1 MSEPEVYDLFV
12 IGAGSGGYH
21 AALRASQY
29 GAKVAICEKDKVGGT
44 CLNRGCIPTK
54 ALYSTVKLLEDIKEK
69 GASFGI
75 NVSGPTIDFAQA
87 VERKNK
93 VVDELVAGIEGLFKQ
108 RKVPLYRGHGK
119 IVAKDVEVNGENLFQ
134 CSVEGQDNVEL
145 YARKVI
151 VATGSTPAQIPAF
164 HIDHQKI
171 LDSDDI
177 LSPDFK
183 ELPKTIVIIGAGVIG
198 CEFANIF
205 ALMGVKVIMLEFLPS
220 MLANEEKLVIKE
232 LQKVFDELGIEVHVS
247 QNVVSVDATDSGII
261 ATTCDASV
269 PREEVEG
276 AEKSTFEADLCLVS
290 IGRNKV
296 SGGVGLEELGVEI
309 DRGAIK
315 TDPKTLETACPG
327 VYAVGDVTSPIMLA
341 HVAYYGANVAVA
353 NALSAIGGFDT
364 EPKECDLSIVPYTI
378 FTSPNIGSVGLRED
392 KAKEKAAKVYT
403 GRFFYGSLGKAKAM
417 GEEKGFMQVTADASN
432 GLILGAT
439 CIGAEA
445 PELISEVALAMQNK
459 ISAEGIAETIHSHPT
474 ISEMVL
480 ESVEDVYG
488 MAIHKAARRRK

>member
-1 MSEPEVYDLFV
+1 MSEPQVYDIFV

-29 GAKVAICEKDKVGGT
+29 GAKVAICEKGKVGGT

-54 ALYSTVKLLEDIKEK
+54 ALYSTVKLLEDIKQK
-69 GASFGI
+69 SKTFGV
-75 NVSGPTIDFAQA
+75 NVSEPVIDFAQA

-108 RKVPLYRGHGK
+108 RKVPLFRGTGK
-119 IVAKDVEVNGENLFQ
+119 IVAKDAEVNGESLFQ
-134 CSVEGQDNVEL
+134 CSVEGEDNVEL

-164 HIDHQKI
+164 NIDHQKI

-177 LSPDFK
+177 LDPNFNQ
-183 ELPKTIVIIGAGVIG
+183 LPQTLLVIGAGVIG

-205 ALMGVKVIMLEFLPS
+205 ANMGVKVVMLEFLPS
-220 MLANEEKLVIKE
+220 MLATEEKLVIKE
-232 LQKVFDELGIEVHVS
+232 LQKSFDELGIEVNVS
-247 QNVVSVDATDSGII
+247 QNVISVQATDTGVI

-269 PREEVEG
+269 PKEEVEN
-276 AEKSTFEADLCLVS
+276 AEKRTFEADLCLVS
-290 IGRNKV
+290 IGRAKV
-296 SGGVGLEELGVEI
+296 SAGVGLEDLGVEI
-309 DRGAIK
+309 ERGAIK
-315 TDPKTLETACPG
+315 TNPKTLETACPG

-353 NALSAIGGFDT
+353 NALHAIGGFDV
-364 EPKECDLSIVPYTI
+364 EPKECDLSVVPYTI
-378 FTSPNIGSVGLRED
+378 FTSPEIGSVGLREE
-392 KAKEKAAKVYT
+392 KAKEKTPKVYT

-417 GEEKGFMQVTADASN
+417 GEEKGFMQVSADASN
-432 GLILGAT
+432 GQILGAT
-439 CIGAEA
+439 CIGEGA
-445 PELISEVALAMQNK
+445 PELISEIALAMQNK
-459 ISAEGIAETIHSHPT
+459 ITAEGVAETIHSHPT

-488 MAIHKAARRRK
+488 MAIHKAAHRRK